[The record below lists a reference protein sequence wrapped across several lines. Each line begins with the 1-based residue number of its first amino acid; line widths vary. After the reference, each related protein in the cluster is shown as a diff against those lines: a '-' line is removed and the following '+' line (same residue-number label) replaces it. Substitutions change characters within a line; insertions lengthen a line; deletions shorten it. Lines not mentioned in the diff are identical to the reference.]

1 MKQTVWITG
10 GSRGIGA
17 ACVRAF
23 AQAGWRVAFSYLKS
37 GDAAEKLAAETGA
50 LAVQADMSAVSGR
63 FTRRTACWARWCA
76 TRVWPSRRCS
86 AT

>member
-50 LAVQADMSAVSGR
+50 LAVQADMTVR
-63 FTRRTACWARWCA
+63 
-76 TRVWPSRRCS
+76 
-86 AT
+86 